1 MSRATCNSL
10 LYLSAFKVGFL
21 ISSPYHSDSA
31 VYGMIGDVIKFA
43 QFITEEVFCKSLK
56 CNKRSFQN
64 KLAIEHS
71 SIALNGFLY
80 FCSHAMTSVDTRTD
94 GFDSCD

>member
-43 QFITEEVFCKSLK
+43 QFITV
-56 CNKRSFQN
+56 R
-64 KLAIEHS
+64 
-71 SIALNGFLY
+71 LNQAKY
-80 FCSHAMTSVDTRTD
+80 RA
-94 GFDSCD
+94 CDLSA